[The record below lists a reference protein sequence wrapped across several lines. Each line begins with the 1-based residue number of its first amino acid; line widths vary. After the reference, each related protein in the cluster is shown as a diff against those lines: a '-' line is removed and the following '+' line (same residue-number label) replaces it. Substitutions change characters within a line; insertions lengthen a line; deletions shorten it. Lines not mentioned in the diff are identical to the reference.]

1 MKYSFSFLFLILFCF
16 FLSCSTAKQI
26 QLVEKTETITRDTT
40 IYLPSIIVRDTIN
53 LRDTLIK
60 ENYVSD
66 STGKLEIKLIRDSFG
81 RLIASCESK
90 KDTLI
95 VKEQRTIN
103 KYLEKGDDTILV
115 LISILFFSLILIY
128 IISK

>member
-1 MKYSFSFLFLILFCF
+1 MLNNCVDQRVWLILKF
-16 FLSCSTAKQI
+16 
-26 QLVEKTETITRDTT
+26 
-40 IYLPSIIVRDTIN
+40 RDTIN
-53 LRDTLIK
+53 LSDTLIK
-60 ENYVSD
+60 EYYVSD

>member
-60 ENYVSD
+60 EYYVSD